1 MKRFLSNCLASRALC
16 NRFFSVAKPIL
27 SFSRLTTN
35 KRRRAGIRNLKMYH
49 DLLLP
54 KSEDGALKI
63 AKKKEVKV
71 TYEATNHAS
80 MGRNQKKK
88 KISG

>member
-1 MKRFLSNCLASRALC
+1 
-16 NRFFSVAKPIL
+16 
-27 SFSRLTTN
+27 
-35 KRRRAGIRNLKMYH
+35 MYH

-80 MGRNQKKK
+80 MGRKQKKK
-88 KISG
+88 R